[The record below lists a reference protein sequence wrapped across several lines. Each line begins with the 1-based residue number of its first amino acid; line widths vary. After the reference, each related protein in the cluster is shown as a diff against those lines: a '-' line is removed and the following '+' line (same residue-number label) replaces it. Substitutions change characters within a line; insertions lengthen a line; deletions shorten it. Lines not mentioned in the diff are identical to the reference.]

1 MWARVQHEEN
11 GGRQREDVL
20 YGNLALEEMI
30 VVAIWN
36 KTEMTQRDKLLFSR
50 ANNPCATNA
59 RIVSKDDLGAREA
72 TEISRNA
79 YPTETSN
86 GTEMLFN
93 HS

>member
-1 MWARVQHEEN
+1 MWTRVKHEEN
-11 GGRQREDVL
+11 GDRQREDVH
-20 YGNLALEEMI
+20 YGNLALEEMT

-36 KTEMTQRDKLLFSR
+36 KTETTQRDRLLFSR
-50 ANNPCATNA
+50 ASNPCATNA
-59 RIVSKDDLGAREA
+59 RLVFKDDLGAREA

-79 YPTETSN
+79 YPTETSG